1 MKQKIGPLTNEA
13 GKVINDS
20 HTMANMFLNQFEKMF
35 SKPKVDLSD
44 VAQTT
49 NPCQSKIEEVQF
61 AVKHFVEAI
70 RELNPNSAPGF
81 DGFPAILLKQCVNEL
96 AVPLNMLWSK
106 SFSNGVI
113 PTTLKFS
120 LVTPLHKS
128 ESRSFCKNYRP
139 VALTSHIIKIFEKI
153 IRNHLVYFL
162 ESNDLFNPSQHGFR
176 KGRSCLSELLCH
188 MDEIS
193 HGLSEGKNVDVVYLD
208 YAKAFDKVDFNVLLK
223 KLKHTGIQGKLLQW
237 IESSIKGVQAVVV
250 NGVLSDISEVLPGV
264 PQGSVLG
271 PLLFL
276 LLIGDID
283 FGIVGSTIKKFC

>member
-1 MKQKIGPLTNEA
+1 M
-13 GKVINDS
+13 
-20 HTMANMFLNQFEKMF
+20 
-35 SKPKVDLSD
+35 
-44 VAQTT
+44 
-49 NPCQSKIEEVQF
+49 QF

-70 RELNPNSAPGF
+70 KELNPNSAPGF
-81 DGFPAILLKQCVNEL
+81 DGFPAILLKQCANEL

-106 SFSNGVI
+106 SFNDGEI
-113 PTTLKFS
+113 PTSLKFS
-120 LVTPLHKS
+120 LVSPLHKG
-128 ESRSFCKNYRP
+128 ESRLFCKHYRP
-139 VALTSHIIKIFEKI
+139 VALTSHIIKIFEKV
-153 IRNHLVYFL
+153 IRNHLVNFL
-162 ESNDLFNPSQHGFR
+162 ECNDLFNPSQHGFR

-188 MDEIS
+188 MEEIL

-237 IESSIKGVQAVVV
+237 IESFIKGRSQAVVV
-250 NGVLSDISEVLPGV
+250 NGVLSDISEVLSGV

-283 FGIVGSTIKKFC
+283 SGVVGSSSRFDSVSHTILLQKLKHYGIRVNAFNFFQSYLSSRS